1 MFDFNQTDH
10 EIRKNHNLCSSFKVF
25 FSDRFC
31 EIFNKKRKMVYQ
43 FLIKLHD
50 YPALKMHYPFN
61 STSVNSLINLLITL
75 QSPKF
80 GIIHRSICDIL
91 INYLPPCKRTSQ

>member
-1 MFDFNQTDH
+1 MFDFNKTDH

-25 FSDRFC
+25 FQIDFVK
-31 EIFNKKRKMVYQ
+31 FLQKRKMVYQ

-50 YPALKMHYPFN
+50 YPALKMHYPFY

-80 GIIHRSICDIL
+80 GIIHRCICDIL